1 MPSSNVPPARE
12 LIEAVATE
20 IGVDPSFVE
29 KDWYAMRLVAAVV
42 NATGGSLT
50 PVFSG
55 GTSLS
60 KGYGL
65 VQRFSEDLDFKTL
78 LPEDD
83 IPRPARRN
91 YRRTVVE
98 AIRADDW
105 TLRDDE
111 VIAANE
117 SRFFRCNVGY
127 PTVSAVSPSLRPR
140 LRLEVTLMSPLLPPK
155 DRSLQSFV
163 SQALEE
169 EPEVPR
175 IACVA
180 PAETAADK
188 LSVLTWRVLDPRTR
202 HDRTLIRHVHDLAA
216 LERDA
221 MNHDGFSGLLRR
233 SLDADATRGEPTP
246 DIAALSPSGRVNA
259 ALEVLVT
266 DPEYAAH
273 YGNFV
278 RAMCYGTEDET
289 PTFAAALEAVRRLG
303 MRAA

>member
-1 MPSSNVPPARE
+1 
-12 LIEAVATE
+12 
-20 IGVDPSFVE
+20 
-29 KDWYAMRLVAAVV
+29 MRLVAAVV
-42 NATGGSLT
+42 NAAGGSLT

-55 GTSLS
+55 GTSPS

-78 LPEDD
+78 LPEAD
-83 IPRPARRN
+83 IRRPVRRS
-91 YRRTVVE
+91 YRRAVVE
-98 AIRADDW
+98 AIRADDDW
-105 TLRDDE
+105 TLPEDE
-111 VIAANE
+111 VTAANE
-117 SRFFRCNVGY
+117 NRFFRCNVGY

-140 LRLEVTLMSPLLPPK
+140 LKLEVTLMPPLLPPK

-163 SQALEE
+163 SQTLGEK
-169 EPEVPR
+169 PEVPR

-221 MNHDGFSGLLRR
+221 MSHDGFSGLLRR
-233 SLDADATRGEPTP
+233 SLDADATRGELTP
-246 DIAALSPSGRVNA
+246 DNSALSPSDRVNA
-259 ALEVLVT
+259 ALEILDT
-266 DPEYAAH
+266 EPEYAAH
-273 YGNFV
+273 YGDFV

-289 PTFAAALEAVRRLG
+289 PTFVAALEAVRRLG
-303 MRAA
+303 MRVA